1 MIGGF
6 QKSKRIRNVSI
17 LECGTHQCRRLPK
30 LRVPRR
36 TQEVYTDILEGDNNV
51 KQIFGVQRFRL
62 RCDLACFLRDYSLM
76 SFGDLW
82 NGLRV
87 CLPLMDVILVMTSF
101 YILLLSHFD

>member
-1 MIGGF
+1 MDLDGLKKCAPLNICT
-6 QKSKRIRNVSI
+6 V
-17 LECGTHQCRRLPK
+17 
-30 LRVPRR
+30 
-36 TQEVYTDILEGDNNV
+36 DGDNNV